1 MSRSSRSG
9 RLLKAAE
16 AALIA
21 AIEIYN
27 KPDFAYREET
37 FAILA
42 LNAWELLLKAKL
54 LSLKQNDVRCLHVY
68 LFPKTQAGQISKKPK
83 VKRNRSGN
91 AMTIGVDACIEALEK
106 QGLQVP
112 TAVRTNLEA
121 LTEIR
126 DNAIHYINASKTLAK
141 QVLEI
146 GTAALRNF
154 MELGKLWL
162 GLDLSSYSLYLMPI
176 GFLPT
181 GIASV
186 TALTVSNDE
195 RNVINYLALLMNK
208 AHDSAVPDY
217 HVSLDLNISFKRTS
231 TAAATAVIVTRDPN
245 ALPVTVSEE
254 DIRKQYPWD
263 YATLTTRLRNRY
275 IDFKMGPKY
284 NAFKRN
290 LATNP
295 QYMRTRYLDPG
306 NPRSSRK
313 DFYNPNILREFDKV
327 YTLRK

>member
-1 MSRSSRSG
+1 MSRSSRSV
-9 RLLKAAE
+9 RVLKVAE

-27 KPDFAYREET
+27 KPDFSYREET

-54 LSLKQNDVRCLHVY
+54 LDLKQNDSRCLHVY
-68 LFPKTQAGQISKKPK
+68 MYPKTRAGQVSKKPR

-91 AMTIGVDACIEALEK
+91 AMTIGIEACIAALEK
-106 QGLQVP
+106 EGTQVP
-112 TAVRTNLEA
+112 GAVRANLEA

-154 MELGKLWL
+154 IELGKLWL

-176 GFLPT
+176 GFLPPGVSSAT
-181 GIASV
+181 AV
-186 TALTVSNDE
+186 TVAHDE
-195 RNVINYLALLMNK
+195 RNVIKYLALLMNK
-208 AHDSAVPDY
+208 PHDIAVPDY
-217 HVSLDLNISFKRTS
+217 HVSLDLNLSFKRTS
-231 TAAATAVIVTRDPN
+231 AADATAVIVTNDPN

-254 DIRKQYPWD
+254 NIRKQYPWD
-263 YATLTTRLRNRY
+263 YAALTTKLRNRY

-284 NAFKRN
+284 NALKKN
-290 LATNP
+290 LAMNT

-306 NPRSSRK
+306 NPKSSRK